1 MKNLLI
7 DEIKKALEK
16 LEISGVDVEISKP
29 AQAENGDFSSNIAM
43 KLAKSLRKNPMEI
56 ADMIAK
62 NIDNENIKSIEIKA
76 PGFINFFVSKE
87 YLLENINKV
96 LEEKE
101 NYGRS
106 NIGNGKKINIEFVS
120 CSYPIPASSARCSCN
135 PCPPFR

>member
-1 MKNLLI
+1 MLKRVRDYAAVLGDGNI
-7 DEIKKALEK
+7 TKEIAKIALEK

-76 PGFINFFVSKE
+76 PGFINFFVSKA
-87 YLLENINKV
+87 
-96 LEEKE
+96 
-101 NYGRS
+101 
-106 NIGNGKKINIEFVS
+106 VS
-120 CSYPIPASSARCSCN
+120 YTHLTLPTTERV
-135 PCPPFR
+135 

>member
-106 NIGNGKKINIEFVS
+106 NIGNGKKIILNLLVQ
-120 CSYPIPASSARCSCN
+120 IPLVY
-135 PCPPFR
+135 FI

>member
-101 NYGRS
+101 KLAKFNEMLETIEQR
-106 NIGNGKKINIEFVS
+106 IN
-120 CSYPIPASSARCSCN
+120 N
-135 PCPPFR
+135 LK